1 MTHPPDFDL
10 TTVEGI
16 VRTVEMWTRATDGAF
31 TVMAWAVRRGTS
43 SDADERAGTYA
54 TEAAHHARR
63 LQGVAELVSV
73 SGDLAAW
80 QEWRE
85 RGKAVVL
92 PEPGSAAQYISGLY
106 PPAPDG
112 PMCSGC
118 GMVGS
123 HLWTCSFLACPDCA
137 NTGTSGERAEDG
149 APLVCTACQGG
160 RR

>member
-1 MTHPPDFDL
+1 MTRPPDFDL

-16 VRTVEMWTRATDGAF
+16 VRTVEAMMEATEDASAC
-31 TVMAWAVRRGTS
+31 TQMYSQDPKWA
-43 SDADERAGTYA
+43 ELAGQYA

-85 RGKAVVL
+85 QGKGVVL

-112 PMCSGC
+112 PLCSGC

-123 HLWTCSFLACPDCA
+123 HLWTCSFLACPDCHG
-137 NTGTSGERAEDG
+137 TGTSGERAEDG

-160 RR
+160 RRS